1 MGVRDTACKYETAF
15 LPRRANPI
23 TRSGFKFSQL
33 EMSETKVIPKS
44 VVDLT
49 GLLFTEV
56 ALSQLIPAFQ
66 VALAETEIIWGFGGP
81 FVKESVNL
89 FSPKLPIVIS
99 RA

>member
-1 MGVRDTACKYETAF
+1 MIIHKC
-15 LPRRANPI
+15 
-23 TRSGFKFSQL
+23 
-33 EMSETKVIPKS
+33 

-66 VALAETEIIWGFGGP
+66 FALAEAEIVWGFGGP
-81 FVKESVNL
+81 LVKESVNL
-89 FSPKLPIVIS
+89 FSPKLPIMVC